1 MAIEWSEQT
10 DMEIL
15 NKGSFVPLD
24 NRERIGQMI
33 FTAKRFAAEIAKNAG
48 FQNSGPTNQQLAL
61 EIWKGSEYMTRAHE
75 EATIKNLFL
84 SNFLKELDGVVK
96 ETNDEP
102 VSALPQPIIASPAGE
117 TSVSG
122 NIEETVQANPSD
134 DEFLGLVSSDESE
147 RSEDPKSSYADE
159 CKPECEDEI
168 VEMINGSV
176 EEIPASQTENVA
188 VSETLQANEASTI
201 AATEASTTETE
212 PTVQPE
218 DVIEA
223 QPPQVEPIVLA
234 ENEPFNFDSCTITA
248 VIQLLP
254 ISDGS
259 RKCVVSVRSHDFLP
273 IINIDRL
280 TAGRIRDEVKISL
293 ENALIKYRGEL
304 PALAA
309 EKVKKDAQANKK
321 AASKSATTSKTKT
334 VSKTAEAAG
343 KPAESESNIDSTA
356 QSDEEP
362 RNQQTLF
369 AQ

>member
-1 MAIEWSEQT
+1 
-10 DMEIL
+10 MEIL

-33 FTAKRFAAEIAKNAG
+33 FTAKSFAAEIAKNAG
-48 FQNSGPTNQQLAL
+48 FQNNGSNNQQLAL

-84 SNFLKELDGVVK
+84 SNFLKELGEAVQETNGKPGSASQQTATTPLEK
-96 ETNDEP
+96 ETLMSE
-102 VSALPQPIIASPAGE
+102 STGEIAKAG
-117 TSVSG
+117 
-122 NIEETVQANPSD
+122 SD
-134 DEFLGLVSSDESE
+134 NEFLGVVSPDDPA
-147 RSEDPKSSYADE
+147 RSETPRASYADE
-159 CKPECEDEI
+159 CKPESEDEI
-168 VEMINGSV
+168 VEMINSSA
-176 EEIPASQTENVA
+176 EEIPASQTGKLA
-188 VSETLQANEASTI
+188 VHETPQT
-201 AATEASTTETE
+201 TEASTTESE
-212 PTVQPE
+212 PAVQTVVEGQPS
-218 DVIEA
+218 
-223 QPPQVEPIVLA
+223 QVEPIVLA

-273 IINIDRL
+273 LINIDRL

-293 ENALIKYRGEL
+293 ENALIKYRSEL

-321 AASKSATTSKTKT
+321 AASKSSGASKTKAAN
-334 VSKTAEAAG
+334 KTAEATG
-343 KPAESESNIDSTA
+343 KTAESESNIDSTA
-356 QSDEEP
+356 QTSEAP
-362 RNQQTLF
+362 KNQQTLF

>member
-1 MAIEWSEQT
+1 
-10 DMEIL
+10 MEIL

-33 FTAKRFAAEIAKNAG
+33 FTAKTFAAEIAKNAG
-48 FQNSGPTNQQLAL
+48 FQNNDLANHQFSL
-61 EIWKGSEYMTRAHE
+61 YIWNGSEYITRAHE

-96 ETNDEP
+96 ETKGEP
-102 VSALPQPIIASPAGE
+102 VSALPQPTTMPSARE
-117 TSVSG
+117 TSVSE
-122 NIEETVQANPSD
+122 NTEETVQANPSD

-147 RSEDPKSSYADE
+147 RSETPTPSYADE

-176 EEIPASQTENVA
+176 EEIPASQSENISVL
-188 VSETLQANEASTI
+188 ETPSATATAAI
-201 AATEASTTETE
+201 AAAEATTIE
-212 PTVQPE
+212 PQPAVQTE
-218 DVIEA
+218 DVIQG

-234 ENEPFNFDSCTITA
+234 ENEPFNFDSCTITT

-254 ISDGS
+254 MSDGF

-280 TAGRIRDEVKISL
+280 TAGRIRDEVKTSL
-293 ENALIKYRGEL
+293 ETALVKYRSEL

-309 EKVKKDAQANKK
+309 EKVKKEAQANKK
-321 AASKSATTSKTKT
+321 AASKSSTTSKTKT
-334 VSKTAEAAG
+334 ASKTAEASA

-356 QSDEEP
+356 QTSETP
-362 RNQQTLF
+362 KNQQTLF

>member
-1 MAIEWSEQT
+1 
-10 DMEIL
+10 
-15 NKGSFVPLD
+15 
-24 NRERIGQMI
+24 MI
-33 FTAKRFAAEIAKNAG
+33 FTAKTFAAEIAKNVG

-96 ETNDEP
+96 ETKGAP

-117 TSVSG
+117 TSVSA
-122 NIEETVQANPSD
+122 NIEETVKANSSD
-134 DEFLGLVSSDESE
+134 DEFLGVVSRDEPV
-147 RSEDPKSSYADE
+147 RSEVPRPSYADE

-168 VEMINGSV
+168 VEMINGSG
-176 EEIPASQTENVA
+176 EEIPASQTENIA
-188 VSETLQANEASTI
+188 VPETPNATAPATIAASASGASTI
-201 AATEASTTETE
+201 ETE
-212 PTVQPE
+212 PAMQTAAVVE
-218 DVIEA
+218 G
-223 QPPQVEPIVLA
+223 QPPQVEPIVLT

-254 ISDGS
+254 ISDGF

-273 IINIDRL
+273 LINIDRL

-293 ENALIKYRGEL
+293 ETALVKYRGEL

-309 EKVKKDAQANKK
+309 EKVKKDTQANKK
-321 AASKSATTSKTKT
+321 TASKSSSGSKTKAAN
-334 VSKTAEAAG
+334 KTADASG
-343 KPAESESNIDSTA
+343 KPAESQSKIDSTA
-356 QSDEEP
+356 QTSEEP
-362 RNQQTLF
+362 KNQQTLF

>member
-1 MAIEWSEQT
+1 
-10 DMEIL
+10 MEIL

-33 FTAKRFAAEIAKNAG
+33 FTAKTFAAEIAKNAG
-48 FQNSGPTNQQLAL
+48 FQNNGPTNQQLAL
-61 EIWKGSEYMTRAHE
+61 EIWKGSEYMTRTHE

-84 SNFLKELDGVVK
+84 NNFLKELAGVVK
-96 ETNDEP
+96 ETKGEP
-102 VSALPQPIIASPAGE
+102 VLALPQPTTMPVARE
-117 TSVSG
+117 TSILE
-122 NIEETVQANPSD
+122 NTEETVQANPSD
-134 DEFLGLVSSDESE
+134 DEFLGLVSSDDLA
-147 RSEDPKSSYADE
+147 RSESPRASYADE
-159 CKPECEDEI
+159 CKPECEDEV
-168 VEMINGSV
+168 VEMINGSA
-176 EEIPASQTENVA
+176 EEIPASQTESISVPELPATTAATIAVA
-188 VSETLQANEASTI
+188 EASTI
-201 AATEASTTETE
+201 EME
-212 PTVQPE
+212 PVIQTV
-218 DVIEA
+218 DVVKG

-254 ISDGS
+254 ISDGY

-293 ENALIKYRGEL
+293 ENALIKYRSEL

-309 EKVKKDAQANKK
+309 EKVKKEAQANKK
-321 AASKSATTSKTKT
+321 AASKSSTTSKTKT
-334 VSKTAEAAG
+334 ASKTAEATG

-356 QSDEEP
+356 QTSEAP